1 MPLFKVWKIHE
12 IAALCDIAD
21 MNSIL
26 ALAWSPWMKRG
37 ATPPYNPIVRQSYSP
52 TILPKHHT
60 LMRIHSLT
68 MNDQLVDTACST
80 IALEGTRALAL

>member
-1 MPLFKVWKIHE
+1 MPLFKVSKIHE

-26 ALAWSPWMKRG
+26 AWAWSPWMKRG
-37 ATPPYNPIVRQSYSP
+37 ATPPYNP